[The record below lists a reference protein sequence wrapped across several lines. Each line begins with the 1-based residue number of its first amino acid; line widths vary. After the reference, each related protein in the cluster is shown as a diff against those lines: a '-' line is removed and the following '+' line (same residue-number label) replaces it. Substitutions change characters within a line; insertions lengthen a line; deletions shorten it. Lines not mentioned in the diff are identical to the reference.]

1 MVRPVHLQRVLVTLN
16 RENEAL
22 VVAEKAR
29 TRAFLDMESGKH
41 YYGQSNIEIKS
52 EGDIVSLVNRQKAS
66 VLYYSMA
73 AGYLYSWLIVPTKG
87 VVKFHEV
94 CIEDDGEAGTNV
106 VIQHIRNVRESLGVD
121 PGVTTIADA
130 DYGDGGGGKD
140 EGEGMWSSHLDAL
153 GDRLNQDKSGY
164 LRMVNR

>member
-1 MVRPVHLQRVLVTLN
+1 MDSRPFPAPLPHGNPVPFPPRPESRLRTKKKPSESDPLHLQRVLVTLN

-29 TRAFLDMESGKH
+29 TRAFLDMESGRGH
-41 YYGQSNIEIKS
+41 YHGGGQANIEIKS

-94 CIEDDGEAGTNV
+94 CIEEDGEAGTNV
-106 VIQHIRNVRESLGVD
+106 VIQV
-121 PGVTTIADA
+121 
-130 DYGDGGGGKD
+130 
-140 EGEGMWSSHLDAL
+140 
-153 GDRLNQDKSGY
+153 
-164 LRMVNR
+164 

>member
-1 MVRPVHLQRVLVTLN
+1 MQRVLVTLN

-29 TRAFLDMESGKH
+29 TRAFLDMESGRGH
-41 YYGQSNIEIKS
+41 YYGGGQANIEIKS

-94 CIEDDGEAGTNV
+94 CIEEDGEAGTNV
-106 VIQHIRNVRESLGVD
+106 VIQVWSLTQFYSVD
-121 PGVTTIADA
+121 FSTSRIGEKSAFSTNAQSRFASVVTVSWDICA
-130 DYGDGGGGKD
+130 
-140 EGEGMWSSHLDAL
+140 
-153 GDRLNQDKSGY
+153 
-164 LRMVNR
+164 

>member
-1 MVRPVHLQRVLVTLN
+1 MQRVLVTLN

-29 TRAFLDMESGKH
+29 TRAFLDMESGRGH
-41 YYGQSNIEIKS
+41 YYGGNQANIEIKS

-94 CIEDDGEAGTNV
+94 CIEEDGEAGTNV

-130 DYGDGGGGKD
+130 ADYGDGGGKD

>member
-1 MVRPVHLQRVLVTLN
+1 MQRVLVTLN

-22 VVAEKAR
+22 LVAEKAR
-29 TRAFLDMESGKH
+29 TRAFLDMESGRGH
-41 YYGQSNIEIKS
+41 YYGGNQANIEINS

-94 CIEDDGEAGTNV
+94 CIEEDGEAGTNV
-106 VIQHIRNVRESLGVD
+106 VIQV
-121 PGVTTIADA
+121 
-130 DYGDGGGGKD
+130 
-140 EGEGMWSSHLDAL
+140 
-153 GDRLNQDKSGY
+153 
-164 LRMVNR
+164 

>member
-1 MVRPVHLQRVLVTLN
+1 MQRVLVTLN

-41 YYGQSNIEIKS
+41 YYGQANIEIKS

-94 CIEDDGEAGTNV
+94 CIEEDGEAGTNV
-106 VIQHIRNVRESLGVD
+106 VIQVWSLSQFYSVDFSKSRIGEKSAFSTNAQSRFASVVVGGV
-121 PGVTTIADA
+121 
-130 DYGDGGGGKD
+130 
-140 EGEGMWSSHLDAL
+140 L
-153 GDRLNQDKSGY
+153 GPPRLA
-164 LRMVNR
+164 RHT